1 MADLKQLMAMMGIS
15 SANPSMGGGMVGQ
28 AAQKLGGRGYQLY
41 LQEAQALGQPAITPE
56 EFAKMQQRPK
66 GLLAL

>member
-28 AAQKLGGRGYQLY
+28 AAQKLGGRGYHSGQKAYWPYELSGAVRMQKHERV
-41 LQEAQALGQPAITPE
+41 LQVRVWL
-56 EFAKMQQRPK
+56 
-66 GLLAL
+66 